1 MRIVVLLLCVVV
13 APAAASAQAIEQ
25 MTFAAAVQRAIE
37 QNPTVEQAAEGI
49 LRAEAILRQ
58 VGASSLPS
66 LSATFNTTVIAPL
79 TEFSGT
85 SIVPRTQTQTA
96 ASLAVP
102 LLTPVAWAQRS
113 QAADQVF
120 VSRQSALDVRR
131 QVAVATAEAYLR
143 ILAFRRVLDLNT
155 RARDSAKEHFD
166 FANQRFLGGIGSR
179 LNMLRAQQELTSDEA
194 RVEEARLVIRRA
206 QEALGV
212 LVAVDGPVDAADDP
226 AFEAPA
232 EDESAVYNRADL
244 QLLVSREAAAQR
256 VLDDSWRDYL
266 PSVTALFAPQIQAPA
281 GLFANSWLWRGSV
294 LLSVPVF
301 DSGFRQGAKGERQA
315 LLNTVKLQRAGAVR
329 QATSEIR
336 AAREAIASL
345 ERALA
350 QARQAAELANEVV
363 RITDVAFREGATTN
377 LELLDAQRQARDVD
391 TQAVIAED
399 AVKHARL
406 DLLVALGRFP
416 R

>member
-1 MRIVVLLLCVVV
+1 V
-13 APAAASAQAIEQ
+13 
-25 MTFAAAVQRAIE
+25 
-37 QNPTVEQAAEGI
+37 
-49 LRAEAILRQ
+49 
-58 VGASSLPS
+58 
-66 LSATFNTTVIAPL
+66 
-79 TEFSGT
+79 
-85 SIVPRTQTQTA
+85 
-96 ASLAVP
+96 
-102 LLTPVAWAQRS
+102 
-113 QAADQVF
+113 
-120 VSRQSALDVRR
+120 
-131 QVAVATAEAYLR
+131 
-143 ILAFRRVLDLNT
+143 
-155 RARDSAKEHFD
+155 
-166 FANQRFLGGIGSR
+166 
-179 LNMLRAQQELTSDEA
+179 
-194 RVEEARLVIRRA
+194 
-206 QEALGV
+206 
-212 LVAVDGPVDAADDP
+212 
-226 AFEAPA
+226 
-232 EDESAVYNRADL
+232 SAV
-244 QLLVSREAAAQR
+244 
-256 VLDDSWRDYL
+256 
-266 PSVTALFAPQIQAPA
+266 FAPQIQAPA

-301 DSGFRQGAKGERQA
+301 DSGFRQGAKAERQA

>member
-1 MRIVVLLLCVVV
+1 MRADCRVVASCLVV
-13 APAAASAQAIEQ
+13 APAAASAQTIEQ
-25 MTFAAAVQRAIE
+25 MTFEAAVQRAIE

-58 VGASSLPS
+58 VGSSSLPS

-143 ILAFRRVLDLNT
+143 ILAFRRVLDLNE

-226 AFEAPA
+226 TFEAPA

-266 PSVTALFAPQIQAPA
+266 PSVTALFAPQLLAPS
-281 GLFANSWLWRGSV
+281 GLFANSWLWRARRCCSACRC
-294 LLSVPVF
+294 SIRVF
-301 DSGFRQGAKGERQA
+301 DRAAKSERQ
-315 LLNTVKLQRAGAVR
+315 V
-329 QATSEIR
+329 
-336 AAREAIASL
+336 AAQYREAATRGRRASGHL
-345 ERALA
+345 GDPR
-350 QARQAAELANEVV
+350 
-363 RITDVAFREGATTN
+363 GA
-377 LELLDAQRQARDVD
+377 
-391 TQAVIAED
+391 
-399 AVKHARL
+399 
-406 DLLVALGRFP
+406 
-416 R
+416 

>member
-1 MRIVVLLLCVVV
+1 VRVVVLMLCVV
-13 APAAASAQAIEQ
+13 APAAASAQTIEQ